1 MSKIYIAITI
11 IFTSFLLTGC
21 SSKKP
26 IATKPNPY
34 PKNPNYAIIKPKP
47 EFKPSKKN
55 LAKMVKKLEG
65 KPYVWAEEGP
75 ECFDCSGYT
84 YYMFGKM
91 GIEIPRVAR
100 AQIKSGLPV
109 NVNELKYGDLIF
121 FDTTKNKSGK
131 ITHVGMYLKDG
142 WFTHASTT
150 KHEVRKDNLYTNA
163 YYKDRYRG
171 ARRYL
176 GVTQEQIYLAQR
188 QKPIAKQPTTR
199 IAKARSTTT
208 PKVAKAPVSQTSKVA
223 KAPVSQT
230 NKQGYYV
237 QLGSFSKQPH
247 STLLN
252 KIKQQ
257 GYGYTLM
264 PTPNTQASK
273 LLIGPFANRN
283 DANNTLASVKKNI
296 IKDAFVTKISS

>member
-1 MSKIYIAITI
+1 MYRFYVIKTIFSVALLFSGCASKQAN
-11 IFTSFLLTGC
+11 
-21 SSKKP
+21 
-26 IATKPNPY
+26 TKPNPY
-34 PKNPNYAIIKPKP
+34 PKNPNYTIIKPQPK
-47 EFKPSKKN
+47 FKPNQTN
-55 LAKMVKKLEG
+55 LSKMVKNLEG

-84 YYMFGKM
+84 YYMYGKM

-100 AQIKSGLPV
+100 EQIKAGLPV
-109 NVNELKYGDLIF
+109 RSRELKYGDLIF

-131 ITHVGMYLKDG
+131 ITHVGMYLGDG

-150 KHEVRKDNLYTNA
+150 KHEVRKDNLYANA

-176 GVTQEQIYLAQR
+176 GVTQDQIYLAQK
-188 QKPIAKQPTTR
+188 QQAPVAAKKQYIAK
-199 IAKARSTTT
+199 TT
-208 PKVAKAPVSQTSKVA
+208 PKPSPQKVTHTPTAKKTQ
-223 KAPVSQT
+223 
-230 NKQGYYV
+230 QGYYV
-237 QLGSFSKQPH
+237 QLGLFSQQPH

-252 KIKQQ
+252 KIKEQ

-264 PTPNTQASK
+264 ATPNTQASK

-283 DANNTLASVKKNI
+283 DANNTLVAVKKKI
-296 IKDAFVTKISS
+296 VKDAFVTKVSS